1 MKSWKKVWALIL
13 STVMA
18 ISLLAGCGSSQS
30 PTPTVPATG
39 QATDTPTQTPTQTP
53 AATTTESTS
62 AGDEKITLRFSWWG
76 GDARHEATLAV
87 IDAFMKKYPNIK
99 IEPEYGAQDGY
110 NDKKTTEFSTKT
122 APDIFQIETG
132 SGPEYCRMGVLYNL
146 SSLKNIKFDKF
157 DANFIKVNGQFGTGS
172 QYAIP
177 TGVAGSALIV
187 NKTLADKI
195 GIDLTQQYDWEK
207 LIEWGKLVQA
217 YDPECYLL
225 SVNTSCGVSFFIR
238 TYARQLIGL
247 PIIDDANK
255 TLNMTE
261 EQFTQCFDLID
272 RLYKSKTCA
281 PAAYKAPY
289 HPNKDQED
297 PNWINGKYVASV
309 GYTSNALVLQ
319 EANPNVEY
327 IAGCMPLLPDR
338 KSDGWVNN
346 CPQYMGIY
354 AETKH
359 PEEAALFL
367 DFFFNSEEA
376 AGLLGT
382 VRSVPPTAF
391 AQKIVAENGSLDK
404 LTAEA
409 VERSLSYSGFDD
421 GGLTTSTEATK
432 ILEEAYEVVSY
443 GTMTPAEAAK
453 DVVEKLNSFLATQ

>member
-1 MKSWKKVWALIL
+1 MKSWKKAWALIL
-13 STVMA
+13 SMVMV
-18 ISLLAGCGSSQS
+18 ISLVAGCGSSQS
-30 PTPTVPATG
+30 PTPTGPATE
-39 QATDTPTQTPTQTP
+39 TPTEAPTETP
-53 AATTTESTS
+53 APTTTESTS

-76 GDARHEATLAV
+76 GDARHEATLGV

-132 SGPEYCRMGVLYNL
+132 AGPEYAKMGVLYNL
-146 SSLKNIKFDKF
+146 SALKSINFDKF
-157 DANFIKVNGQFGTGS
+157 DANFIKVNGQFGTGN

-207 LIEWGKLVQA
+207 LIEWGEQVQA
-217 YDPECYLL
+217 YDPELYLL
-225 SVNTSCGVSFFIR
+225 SVNTGNGVAFFIR
-238 TYARQLIGL
+238 TYTRQLNGV
-247 PIIDDANK
+247 PMIDDAKK

-261 EQFTQCFDLID
+261 EQFTEIFDLID

-309 GYTSNALVLQ
+309 GYTSNVQVLM

-346 CPQYMGIY
+346 CPQFMGIY

-367 DFFFNSEEA
+367 DFFFNTEEA
-376 AGLLGT
+376 AKLLGT

-391 AQKIVAENGSLDK
+391 AQRIVAEDGSLHK
-404 LTAEA
+404 MTAEA

-421 GGLTTSTEATK
+421 GGLTTSAEATK
-432 ILEEAYEVVSY
+432 ILEEAYEAVSY
-443 GTMTPAEAAK
+443 GSMTPAEAAK